1 VETMRRAAA
10 SICILPLA
18 AAVRVQLFQLHH
30 ASCMYNNAN
39 WTSDSGARRARARRR
54 SWELVDRPV
63 SAVKSERVRVC

>member
-1 VETMRRAAA
+1 MAVETMRRAAA
-10 SICILPLA
+10 SICIL
-18 AAVRVQLFQLHH
+18 AAVRVQLLQLHH
-30 ASCMYNNAN
+30 ASCMYNAN